1 MSYLRAKAITTPK
14 RESEL
19 QNKIMKKFLIKKR
32 GWSHK
37 AIATMPLRKFFKL
50 FKQECV

>member
-19 QNKIMKKFLIKKR
+19 QNKIMKNFLIKKR
-32 GWSHK
+32 GWRN
-37 AIATMPLRKFFKL
+37 IGTMPLRKLLKL
-50 FKQECV
+50 FKQESK